1 MSTRFPSR
9 LRRAGALP
17 WRELL
22 LAAFA
27 WMLLDLA
34 LAPPRAHAE
43 AQAQAQPQVQVQVQV
58 QARARALPQELAELP
73 ARLAA
78 TGLYSGEAPAAGS
91 AVAEGVAAFAPQ
103 YPLWSDGADKQRWL
117 SIPPGSAIDAAQ
129 PDAWQF
135 PPGTRLWKQFALGG
149 RPVETRYIERLADG
163 RWRFAAYVWNASGTE
178 ALLAPAR
185 GAAVLHQDAPN
196 GRYRVPSRGDCIA
209 CHAGAAVPVLGVSAL
224 QLSSD
229 RDPLAAHGRPRRA
242 SELDLRA
249 LVERGWLRGLPAR
262 LLDSP
267 PRIAAATPVERAAL
281 GYLHANCSHC
291 HHGGDGRVPVRL
303 NLAQSAHDSAGGRR
317 AVLQSLLD
325 APSRW
330 RAHTG
335 IDEPRIVQPGDAS
348 GSVLAQRMASR
359 EPRIQMP
366 PLGTEITDPE
376 GLALVARWIAGTAA
390 ASAAT
395 TAPPTTPSPTTD
407 TTTDATLV
415 RRKEPL
421 S

>member
-1 MSTRFPSR
+1 MSTHFAPWLCRT
-9 LRRAGALP
+9 GALP
-17 WRELL
+17 WRGLL

-34 LAPPRAHAE
+34 LAPPTAHA
-43 AQAQAQPQVQVQVQV
+43 QASHQPE
-58 QARARALPQELAELP
+58 LPELP
-73 ARLAA
+73 ARLAD
-78 TGLYSGEAPAAGS
+78 TGLYAGGAAAAGS

-117 SIPPGSAIDAAQ
+117 SIPPGSAIDATQ

-149 RPVETRYIERLADG
+149 RPVETRFIERLADG

-178 ALLAPAR
+178 AVLAPAR
-185 GAAVLHQDAPN
+185 GAVVNHQDAPN

-209 CHAGAAVPVLGVSAL
+209 CHAGAAVPVLGVGAL
-224 QLSSD
+224 QLSPD
-229 RDPLAAHGRPRRA
+229 RDSLAAHGRPRHA
-242 SELDLRA
+242 DELDPRA
-249 LVERGWLRGLPAR
+249 LVERGWLRGLPPR
-262 LLDSP
+262 LLDAP
-267 PRIAAATPVERAAL
+267 PRIAADTPVERAAL

-291 HHGGDGRVPVRL
+291 HHGGEGRVPVRL
-303 NLAQSAHDSAGGRR
+303 NLAQSADAAAAGRA

-330 RAHTG
+330 RAHAG
-335 IDEPRIVQPGDAS
+335 IDEPRIVLPGNIS

-359 EPRIQMP
+359 EPRAQMP

-376 GLALVARWIAGTAA
+376 GLALVSRWIAETA
-390 ASAAT
+390 T
-395 TAPPTTPSPTTD
+395 SPTTL
-407 TTTDATLV
+407 A
-415 RRKEPL
+415 R
-421 S
+421 SH